1 MTKFTYDANL
11 FSDFYKEVY
20 GVRPRGHEFYTA
32 SEERAQEIWDQLMK
46 AHDAE
51 MERYYAEMEEMA
63 ADQIEYGNAEFDA
76 WAIMCGDDQD
86 NPDDNEEWI

>member
-1 MTKFTYDANL
+1 MTEYTYDAYL

-46 AHDAE
+46 AHKAE
-51 MERYYAEMEEMA
+51 MERYYAEQSREMYEIGAQEER
-63 ADQIEYGNAEFDA
+63 DYDA
-76 WAIMCGDDQD
+76 WARMCGEYD
-86 NPDDNEEWI
+86 EA